1 MSKLIITGVY
11 ITEDDLPPID
21 DADEI
26 LSSEPTLR
34 EKLRPKL
41 LSFHENRRPPYWGTW
56 RKKSVLVKPRCPFH
70 QDQVLFKF
78 LMLFGIIHSGLK
90 YLKILLFLLSH

>member
-1 MSKLIITGVY
+1 MFVLLAIEY
-11 ITEDDLPPID
+11 IDNNWSIHYFTEDDLPPID

-26 LSSEPTLR
+26 LSSEPILR

-56 RKKSVLVKPRCPFH
+56 RKKSVAVKPRRPFH
-70 QDQVLFKF
+70 QDQVSLKF
-78 LMLFGIIHSGLK
+78 LMLFGTIQSMQM
-90 YLKILLFLLSH
+90 